1 MSRDAIVMYNK
12 QRETNFK
19 QPYLFLAY
27 GVRLWQVYH
36 LKALE
41 ILLLVVPLESANSIG
56 QKKDMADRKS
66 VSYAKVGK
74 FGILGL
80 N

>member
-1 MSRDAIVMYNK
+1 MTSIPSESPWNSASS
-12 QRETNFK
+12 
-19 QPYLFLAY
+19 
-27 GVRLWQVYH
+27 G
-36 LKALE
+36 
-41 ILLLVVPLESANSIG
+41 ILRVCELHRP
-56 QKKDMADRKS
+56 KKDTADRKS

>member
-1 MSRDAIVMYNK
+1 MSRDTIVMYNK
-12 QRETNFK
+12 QREKNLK
-19 QPYLFLAY
+19 QPYRFLAY
-27 GVRLWQVYH
+27 GLRLWQVYH

-41 ILLLVVPLESANSIG
+41 ILLLVVPLECELHRP
-56 QKKDMADRKS
+56 KKDTADQKS